1 MNMENQETIQ
11 SDEISLKELI
21 EKLGEWWRFLLSK
34 WVVIGIVSLLG
45 ASIGLFYAF
54 YTKPVYKAVVT
65 FALEDDKQGGGG
77 LSGAL
82 GLASSL
88 GFDLGSSAGGA
99 FSGAN
104 LMELMKSRK
113 MVEKALLNPIKVD
126 NESISMADR
135 LLEILDKRKQ
145 LEEKKIWT
153 GKSLFPLGA
162 DRTNFSLQ
170 QDSILSILYQVVAGE
185 KGILSVAQK
194 DKKISIISV
203 EVNTVD
209 EIFSKTFAESIVNE
223 VSEFYVETK
232 SRKAKNN
239 VAILQKQ
246 TDSVRNELN
255 EAITGVAVVSDNTFN
270 LNPALNVNRV
280 PSTKRQIDVQANTAI
295 LTQLV
300 TNLELAKV
308 TLLKETPLIQLIDK
322 PILPLK
328 KEKPGKLKSLVLG
341 GLLGLFLAVV
351 LLILKRGYQ
360 QLMS

>member
-1 MNMENQETIQ
+1 MENQHKANT
-11 SDEISLKELI
+11 DEISLKELI
-21 EKLGEWWRFLLSK
+21 EKLVEWWQFLLSK
-34 WVVIGIVSLLG
+34 WTIIALVSMIGAG
-45 ASIGLFYAF
+45 IGFYTAF
-54 YTKPVYKAVVT
+54 STKPVYKAAVT

-99 FSGAN
+99 FNGAN

-113 MVEKALLNPIKVD
+113 MVEKALLNPIQKD
-126 NESISMADR
+126 NSSTTMADR
-135 LLEILDKRKQ
+135 LLEILGKRKD
-145 LEEKKIWT
+145 LENKKIWL
-153 GKSLFPLGA
+153 GESLYPLGA
-162 DRTNFSLQ
+162 DRTKFTLI
-170 QDSILSILYQVVAGE
+170 QDSIMSILYQLIAGE
-185 KGILSVAQK
+185 KGMLSVAQK
-194 DKKISIISV
+194 DKKVSIISV
-203 EVNTVD
+203 EVNTED

-223 VSEFYVETK
+223 VAEFYVETK
-232 SRKAKNN
+232 SQKAKNN

-246 TDSVRNELN
+246 VDSVRNELN
-255 EAITGVAVVSDNTFN
+255 LAITGVAEVSDNTFN

-328 KEKPGKLKSLVLG
+328 KEKPGKLKSLLAG
-341 GLLGLFLAVV
+341 GLLGLFLSVIF
-351 LLILKRGYQ
+351 LLLRRTYQ

>member
-1 MNMENQETIQ
+1 MENQATVNT
-11 SDEISLKELI
+11 DEISLKELI
-21 EKLGEWWRFLLSK
+21 EKLGEWWRYLLSK
-34 WVVIGIVSLLG
+34 WLI
-45 ASIGLFYAF
+45 IGLFSLTSAGLGLLYAF
-54 YTKPVYKAVVT
+54 SSKPVYKAVVT

-113 MVEKALLNPIKVD
+113 MVEKALLD
-126 NESISMADR
+126 SIRKGNSATTMADR
-135 LLEILDKRKQ
+135 LLEILEKRKE
-145 LEEKKIWT
+145 LEEKKIWV
-153 GKSLFPLGA
+153 GESFYPLGA
-162 DRTNFSLQ
+162 DRTKFTLK
-170 QDSILSILYQVVAGE
+170 QDSILSALYQVVAGE

-194 DKKISIISV
+194 DKKVSIIYV
-203 EVNTVD
+203 EVNTAD
-209 EIFSKTFAESIVNE
+209 EIFSKTFAERIVNE
-223 VSEFYVETK
+223 VAEFYVETK

-246 TDSVRNELN
+246 ADSVRNELN
-255 EAITGVAVVSDNTFN
+255 RAITGVAEVSDNTFN

-308 TLLKETPLIQLIDK
+308 TLLKETPLIQLIDQ

-328 KEKPGKLKSLVLG
+328 KEKPGKLKSMLLG
-341 GLLGLFLAVV
+341 GLLGLFLSAVF
-351 LLILKRGYQ
+351 LILKRAYV